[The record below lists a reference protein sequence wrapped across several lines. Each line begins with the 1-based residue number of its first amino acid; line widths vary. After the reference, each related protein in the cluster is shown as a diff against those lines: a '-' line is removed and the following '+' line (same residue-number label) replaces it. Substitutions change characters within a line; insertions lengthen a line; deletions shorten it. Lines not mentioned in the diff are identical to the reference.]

1 MIYCRMN
8 KPEHIVCVVIAGVFL
23 LAGCTAKKTPVLFE
37 LLDNT
42 GIKFTNTVSN
52 TKDIN
57 IFTYRNFYNG
67 GGVGMGD
74 INNDGLADVFFT
86 SNMGQN
92 KLYLNKGNMQFED
105 ITAKAG
111 IASTGQWSTGV
122 VFADINH
129 DGWLDIYV
137 SNAGQEKIMKGQTN
151 QLFINN
157 QKLGFTEM
165 AKEYG
170 LAQTGY
176 TTQTAFFD
184 YDLDGDLD
192 AYILNNSFIPVN
204 TLNYSNKREL
214 RAEDWPV
221 ADFLKGGGD
230 KLLRNDNGKFTDVTK
245 TAGIYSSLIGFG
257 LGVTVGDVNGD
268 GYPDLYISND
278 FFEKDYLY
286 INQKNGTFTEDIE
299 NRVQHL
305 SLASMGADIA
315 DVNNDGYPDIFTTD
329 MLPDDEDRLKTT
341 ASFDNID
348 DYNRKVSLGFYRQF
362 MQNTM
367 QVNNR
372 SGKFM
377 ETAYLSGV
385 AASDWSW
392 GGLIF
397 DADNDGLSDLYVCN
411 GIYHDVTD
419 QDFIN
424 FFADAINQ
432 RMVMTGEKT
441 AVDSIIGKMPSRPI
455 LNKAFRNKGG
465 LQFSD
470 EGVNWGFTKPSFS
483 NGAAYGDLDNDG
495 DLDLIINNVNQPAFV
510 YKNNSREQN
519 KNNYIS
525 LLLTGTGSN
534 SFAIGST
541 IKVYQGSQIISREV
555 IPSRGFQSSVD
566 YQQVIGLGNGLADSV
581 VISWPDQSVTTM
593 IKPGINQLHK
603 VSQVSGK
610 KLTAAAITPLQ
621 NGLLQQVPVAFD
633 KHTENEFIDFY
644 DERNIPVM
652 LSREGPKAAQGDVN
666 GDGLEDLYI
675 GGAANQGG
683 QLYIQTAAGGFE
695 KKESPVFKMFAGFED
710 AAVLFFDCD
719 KDSDL
724 DLFVGSG
731 GNTAQANSREIQN
744 RLYINDGKGNYTI
757 NTGALPINAD
767 NCGAVAANDFDDD
780 GDMDLFVGSRCV
792 TKNYG
797 TTPTSYILVNNGA
810 GIFKDMGTATNPGI
824 AFAGMVNA
832 ATWVDIAGDKKK
844 ELMITGDW
852 MAPVFFSYNGNN
864 FSEVKTNLSAL
875 KGFWQSA
882 AAADLDGDGDEDLV
896 LGNMGENFYL
906 RTVLDKP
913 VKLFINDFDG
923 NGSVEKIMTRT
934 VGGKDIPVFMKREM
948 VEQIPS
954 LKKQNLKNSDYAGKS
969 IQNLFTPELIKK
981 CIVKELNYAV
991 SIIAI
996 NEGNGKFTIKEMPLN
1011 VQLSCVAAILCTDVN
1026 ADGKPDLVMG
1036 GNNFNF
1042 IPQFGRLDAS
1052 FGHVLI
1058 NKGAG
1063 NFDWLPATQSG
1074 LELSGEI
1081 KDIRLLSINKAKHV
1095 LVLQNNEVP
1104 VLYKLRQS
1112 Q

>member
-8 KPEHIVCVVIAGVFL
+8 KLKHIAFLIVTGLFL
-23 LAGCTAKKTPVLFE
+23 LAGCTEKKTPVLFD

-42 GIKFTNTVSN
+42 GINFTNTVSN
-52 TKDIN
+52 TRDIN

-111 IASTGQWSTGV
+111 IASAGQWSTGV

-157 QKLGFTEM
+157 QKLGFTES

-170 LAQTGY
+170 LDQTGY

-286 INQKNGTFTEDIE
+286 INQKNGTFKEDIE

-329 MLPDDEDRLKTT
+329 MLPGDEDRLKTT

-348 DYNRKVSLGFYRQF
+348 DYNRKVGLGFYRQF

-367 QVNNR
+367 QVNNKN
-372 SGKFM
+372 GKFM
-377 ETAYLSGV
+377 ETAYMSGV

-441 AVDSIIGKMPSRPI
+441 AVDSIISKMPSKPI

-525 LLLTGTGSN
+525 LLLTGNGNN

-541 IKVYQGSQIISREV
+541 IKVYQGNQIISREV

-581 VISWPDQSVTTM
+581 VITWPDQSVTAM

-603 VSQVSGK
+603 VAQASGK
-610 KLTAAAITPLQ
+610 KAAAVTVASLPG
-621 NGLLQQVPVAFD
+621 GLLQQVPMAFD

-675 GGAANQGG
+675 GGAANQAG
-683 QLYIQTAAGGFE
+683 QLYLQTAAGGFE
-695 KKESPVFKMFAGFED
+695 KKEQPVFKMFAGFED

-719 KDSDL
+719 KDGDL
-724 DLFVGSG
+724 DLFAGSG
-731 GNTAQANSREIQN
+731 GNTAQANSRETQN
-744 RLYINDGKGNYTI
+744 RLYINDGRGNFAI
-757 NTGALPINAD
+757 NTAALPINAD
-767 NCGAVAANDFDDD
+767 NCGAVAANDFDGD
-780 GDMDLFVGSRCV
+780 GDLDLFAGSRCV
-792 TKNYG
+792 TKSYG
-797 TTPTSYILVNNGA
+797 STPTSYILINNGA
-810 GIFKDMGTATNPGI
+810 GIFKDMGAAANKAITA
-824 AFAGMVNA
+824 AGMVSA
-832 ATWVDIAGDKKK
+832 AAWVNITGDAKK
-844 ELMITGDW
+844 ELVIAGDW
-852 MAPVFFSYNGNN
+852 MAPLVFAYNGSS
-864 FSEVKTNLSAL
+864 FVEVNTNLSAL
-875 KGFWQSA
+875 KGFWQSM

-896 LGNMGENFYL
+896 LGNIGENFYL
-906 RTVLDKP
+906 HPALDKP

-923 NGSVEKIMTRT
+923 NGAVEKIMTRT
-934 VGGKDIPVFMKREM
+934 VDGKDMPVFMKREM

-954 LKKQNLKNSDYAGKS
+954 LKKQNLKNSDYAGKT
-969 IQNLFTPELIKK
+969 IQNLFTPELMKK
-981 CIVKELNYAV
+981 CIVKEINYAT

-996 NEGNGKFTIKEMPLN
+996 NDGNGKFTIKEMPLN
-1011 VQLSCVAAILCTDVN
+1011 VQLSCVSAILCTDVN
-1026 ADGKPDLVMG
+1026 ADGKTDLVMG

-1063 NFDWLPATQSG
+1063 NFNWLPAAQSG

-1081 KDIRLLSINKAKHV
+1081 KDIHLLSISKAKHI

-1104 VLYKLRQS
+1104 VLYKLK
-1112 Q
+1112 

>member
-1 MIYCRMN
+1 MN
-8 KPEHIVCVVIAGVFL
+8 YQKRIIFAL
-23 LAGCTAKKTPVLFE
+23 LAGFFFTTNCKPKKAPVLFE
-37 LLDNT
+37 LLENT
-42 GIKFTNTVSN
+42 GINFTNTVTNS
-52 TKDIN
+52 KDMN

-67 GGVGMGD
+67 GGVGIGD

-92 KLYLNKGNMQFED
+92 KLHLNKGNMQFED

-111 IASTGQWSTGV
+111 IASNGQWSTGV
-122 VFADINH
+122 VFADINN

-157 QKLGFTEM
+157 QKLGFTES

-170 LAQTGY
+170 LAETGY

-230 KLLRNDNGKFTDVTK
+230 KLLRNDNGKYTDVTK

-257 LGVTVGDVNGD
+257 LGVTVGDINGD

-286 INQKNGTFTEDIE
+286 INQQNGSFKEDVE
-299 NRVQHL
+299 NRVQHT

-329 MLPDDEDRLKTT
+329 MLPGDELRLKTT

-362 MQNTM
+362 MQNTL
-367 QVNNR
+367 QINNK

-424 FFADAINQ
+424 FFADDINQ
-432 RMVMTGEKT
+432 RMVLTGEKT
-441 AVDSIIGKMPSRPI
+441 AVDSIINKMPSVPVP
-455 LNKAFRNKGG
+455 NKAFKNRGG
-465 LQFSD
+465 LAFSD

-495 DLDLIINNVNQPAFV
+495 DLDLIINNVNQPAFI

-525 LLLTGTGSN
+525 LMLTGVGNN
-534 SFAIGST
+534 SFAVGST
-541 IKVYQGSQIISREV
+541 IKIYQGNQVISREV

-566 YQQVIGLGNGLADSV
+566 YKQVIGLGNGLVDSV
-581 VISWPDQSVTTM
+581 IIIWPNLAVTTM
-593 IKPGINQLHK
+593 LKPAINQLHT
-603 VSQVSGK
+603 VAQSTGK
-610 KLTAAAITPLQ
+610 KNGAIPQATQ
-621 NGLLQQVPVAFD
+621 QQVLLQQVSAGFD
-633 KHTENEFIDFY
+633 KHTENEYNDFY
-644 DERNIPVM
+644 GERNIPVM

-675 GGAANQGG
+675 GGAAGQQG
-683 QLYIQTAAGGFE
+683 QLYLQTTSGSFG
-695 KKESPVFKMFAGFED
+695 KKESPVFKAYADLED

-719 KDSDL
+719 KDGDL

-731 GNTAQANSREIQN
+731 GNSATPNSREIQN
-744 RLYINDGKGNYTI
+744 RLYSNDGKGNFTI
-757 NTGALPINAD
+757 NTSALPPNAD
-767 NCGAVAANDFDDD
+767 NCGAVAANDFDGD
-780 GDMDLFVGSRCV
+780 GDLDLFVGSRCV
-792 TKNYG
+792 TQAYG
-797 TTPTSYILVNNGA
+797 LTPTSYMLVNDGA
-810 GIFKDMGTATNPGI
+810 GRFSDMGKATSPDI
-824 AFAGMVNA
+824 AYAGMVNA
-832 ATWVDIAGDKKK
+832 AAWLDIIGDKQK
-844 ELMITGDW
+844 ELLIVGDW
-852 MAPVFFSYNGNN
+852 MAPVVFAYNGKG
-864 FSEVKTNLSAL
+864 FDEVKTDLYGM

-882 AAADLDGDGDEDLV
+882 KAADFDGDGDEDLV
-896 LGNMGENFYL
+896 LGNIGENFYL
-906 RTVLDKP
+906 RPSADKP

-923 NGSVEKIMTRT
+923 NGTVEKIMTGT
-934 VGGKDIPVFMKREM
+934 VEGKDMPVFMKREM

-969 IQNLFTPELIKK
+969 IQNLFTTELIKK
-981 CIVKELNYAV
+981 STAKEFNYAA

-996 NEGNGKFTIKEMPLN
+996 NEGNGKFTIRPLPLN
-1011 VQLSCVAAILCTDVN
+1011 VQLSCVAAILCADVN
-1026 ADGKPDLVMG
+1026 GDGKTDLLLG
-1036 GNNFNF
+1036 GNSFNF

-1058 NKGAG
+1058 NKGMN
-1063 NFDWLPATQSG
+1063 NFDWQPAQQSG
-1074 LELSGEI
+1074 LELPGEI
-1081 KDIRLLSINKAKHV
+1081 KDIRLLTINKEKHI
-1095 LVLQNNEVP
+1095 LVLQNNELP
-1104 VLYKLRQS
+1104 VLYKLR
-1112 Q
+1112 

>member
-1 MIYCRMN
+1 MN
-8 KPEHIVCVVIAGVFL
+8 YSKCIVLVASAGL
-23 LAGCTAKKTPVLFE
+23 LFTANCTHKKEPALFQ

-42 GIKFTNTVSN
+42 GINFTNTVSN
-52 TKDIN
+52 SKDMN

-67 GGVGMGD
+67 GGVGIGD

-137 SNAGQEKIMKGQTN
+137 SNAGQEKVMKGQTN

-157 QKLGFTEM
+157 HNLGFTES
-165 AKEYG
+165 AKAYG
-170 LAQTGY
+170 LAETGY
-176 TTQTAFFD
+176 TTQVAFFD

-192 AYILNNSFIPVN
+192 AYVLNNSFIPVN
-204 TLNYSNKREL
+204 TLNYSNKRDL

-257 LGVTVGDVNGD
+257 LGVTVGDINGD

-286 INQKNGTFTEDIE
+286 INQKDGSFKEDIE
-299 NRVQHL
+299 NRVQHT

-329 MLPDDEDRLKTT
+329 MLPDDEKRLKTT

-348 DYNRKVSLGFYRQF
+348 DYNRKVNLGFYRQF

-367 QVNNR
+367 QVNNK

-377 ETAYLSGV
+377 ETACFSGV

-411 GIYHDVTD
+411 GINHDVTD

-424 FFADAINQ
+424 FFADEVNQ
-432 RMVMTGEKT
+432 RMVLTGEKT
-441 AVDSIIGKMPSRPI
+441 AVDSIINKMPSVAVP
-455 LNKAFRNKGG
+455 NKAFKNRGG
-465 LQFSD
+465 LAFSD
-470 EGVNWGFTKPSFS
+470 EGVNWGFTAASFS

-510 YKNNSREQN
+510 YKNNSRELN

-525 LLLTGTGSN
+525 LLLTGSGSN
-534 SFAIGST
+534 SFAIGSS
-541 IKVYQGSQIISREV
+541 IKVFQGSQVISREV

-566 YQQVIGLGNGLADSV
+566 YKQVIGLGTGLADSV
-581 VISWPDQSVTTM
+581 LIGWPDGTVTKL
-593 IKPGINQLHK
+593 IKPAINQLHT
-603 VSQVSGK
+603 VAQSTGK
-610 KLTAAAITPLQ
+610 KMEQSAQITPVA
-621 NGLLQQVPVAFD
+621 GLLQQIPSIFD
-633 KHTENEFIDFY
+633 KHAENDVNDFY
-644 DERNIPVM
+644 NERNIPVM

-675 GGAANQGG
+675 GGASGQGG
-683 QLYIQTAAGGFE
+683 QLYLQTAKGGFE
-695 KKESPVFKMFAGFED
+695 KKEEPVFKMFAGFED

-719 KDSDL
+719 KDGDL
-724 DLFVGSG
+724 DLFAGSG
-731 GNTAQANSREIQN
+731 GNTAPANSREIQN
-744 RLYINDGKGNYTI
+744 RLYINDSKGNFSI
-757 NTGALPINAD
+757 NTSALPPNAD
-767 NCGAVAANDFDDD
+767 NCGAVAANDFDGD
-780 GDMDLFVGSRCV
+780 GDLDLFVGSRCV
-792 TKNYG
+792 TGAYG
-797 TTPTSYILVNNGA
+797 VSPQSYLLVNDGTGRFSDMGAAANA
-810 GIFKDMGTATNPGI
+810 GIAH
-824 AFAGMVNA
+824 AGMVNA
-832 ATWVDIAGDKKK
+832 AAWVDITGDKRR
-844 ELMITGDW
+844 ELLIAGDW
-852 MAPVFFSYNGNN
+852 MAPAAFTWNGKT
-864 FSEVKTNLSAL
+864 FDPVTTNLSGM
-875 KGFWQSA
+875 KGLWQSVA
-882 AAADLDGDGDEDLV
+882 VADLDGDGDEDLV
-896 LGNMGENFYL
+896 LGNIGENFYL
-906 RTVLDKP
+906 RPDAGNP

-934 VGGKDIPVFMKREM
+934 VNGKDLPVFMKREM

-954 LKKQNLKNSDYAGKS
+954 LKKQNLKNSSYAGKA
-969 IQNLFTPELIKK
+969 IQDLFTAELIKK
-981 CIVKELNYAV
+981 CTVKEFNYCV
-991 SIIAI
+991 SVIAI
-996 NEGNGKFTIKEMPLN
+996 NEGNGKFTIKPLPLN
-1011 VQLSCVAAILCTDVN
+1011 VQLSCVAAILCVDVN
-1026 ADGKPDLVMG
+1026 GDGKPDLLMG

-1058 NKGAG
+1058 NKSAG
-1063 NFDWLPATQSG
+1063 DFSWLPATQSG
-1074 LELSGEI
+1074 LELPGEI
-1081 KDIRLLSINKAKHV
+1081 KDIRLLTISNKKNI
-1095 LVLQNNEVP
+1095 LVLQNNDFP
-1104 VLYKLRQS
+1104 VLYKLK
-1112 Q
+1112 